1 MTSSKQIYMDF
12 GNTRLKILIDSTVFH
27 IDYDEKLM
35 YNISQALDSAEDIRT
50 LYISSVNIPK
60 SEKVMTELSAYT
72 FVPIES
78 LFAENKYLDLTQVK
92 GMGTD
97 RILGILGAMTEFTPP
112 FVTIDC
118 GTMITMN
125 LLSQSLSVLGGIIF
139 PGLRTMAKAAHNYTS
154 ALPLIQTFDN
164 HALYGTNTANAL
176 QTGILHACLGA
187 IQHSLQLWY
196 DSATLPVE
204 APIIFTGGDGYL
216 LYNQLLPKSKNSHYK
231 EQLIIN
237 GMKFCVEADHT
248 IRRL

>member
-1 MTSSKQIYMDF
+1 MISSKPIYMDF
-12 GNTRLKILIDSTVFH
+12 GNTRLKMLIDGTVFH
-27 IDYDEKLM
+27 IDYDEKLI
-35 YNISQALDSAEDIRT
+35 YNISQAIAPHEDNSV
-50 LYISSVNIPK
+50 LYFSSVNIPK
-60 SEKVMTELSAYT
+60 SDKVIKELSAYT
-72 FVPIES
+72 FVSIES
-78 LFAENKYLDLTQVK
+78 LFAKNKYIDLTQVK

-139 PGLRTMAKAAHNYTS
+139 PGLRTMAKAAHNYTA

-164 HALYGTNTANAL
+164 HALYGTNTTNAL

-187 IQHSLQLWY
+187 INHSLQQWY
-196 DSATLPVE
+196 DSAILPNE
-204 APIIFTGGDGYL
+204 APIIFTGGDGL
-216 LYNQLLPKSKNSHYK
+216 FLYNQLLLKSKNAHYK

-237 GMKFCVEADHT
+237 GMKFCVQADP
-248 IRRL
+248 II

>member
-1 MTSSKQIYMDF
+1 MTSSRAIYMDF
-12 GNTRLKILIDSTVFH
+12 GNTRLKILIGDTVLH
-27 IDYDEKLM
+27 IDYDEHLM
-35 YNISQALDSAEDIRT
+35 YNLSQILESAEDHSV
-50 LYISSVNIPK
+50 LYVASVNIPK
-60 SEKVMTELSAYT
+60 SEKVMRELSAYT

-78 LFAENKYLDLTQVK
+78 FFAENKYIDLTQVK
-92 GMGTD
+92 GMGAD
-97 RILGILGAMTEFTPP
+97 RILGILGAMKEFTPP

-125 LLSQSLSVLGGIIF
+125 LLSQSSNVLGGIIF

-164 HALYGTNTANAL
+164 HALYGTNTINAL

-187 IQHSLQLWY
+187 INHSLQLWY
-196 DSATLPVE
+196 DSAILTIE
-204 APIIFTGGDGYL
+204 APIIFTGGDGYF
-216 LYNQLLPKSKNSHYK
+216 LYNQLLPTSKNAHYK

-237 GMKFCVEADHT
+237 GMKFCVEADYN